1 MAATAIPSSMTADD
15 HRADVV
21 NEHMR
26 LENAHNFPACIAE
39 FGRPQY
45 EVMADGEVFA
55 GSARV
60 NDFLSENLRAFPD
73 FIFEPT
79 RVSPTSEAV
88 LVEGVFKG
96 THEGPWRGLP
106 ATGRRVSFPMCLIFE
121 FDGPVLVNERIYFD
135 IGTPLRQLG
144 VADDPNSTK
153 GKVVILLAHPVTILR
168 AVLRTVWL
176 RLRSPS
182 AA

>member
-1 MAATAIPSSMTADD
+1 MTAMPIPGSMSEDD
-15 HRADVV
+15 RRVEVV

-26 LENAHNFPACIAE
+26 FENAHDFPACIGK

-45 EVMADGEVFA
+45 EVMADGELFQ

-79 RVSPTSEAV
+79 RVSPTSGAV

-106 ATGRRVSFPMCLIFE
+106 ATGRRVNFPMCLIFE

-135 IGTPLRQLG
+135 VGTPLRQLG

-153 GKVVILLAHPVTILR
+153 GKIVTVLAHPVTILR
-168 AVLRTVWL
+168 AVLRTVRL
-176 RLRSPS
+176 RLRH
-182 AA
+182 